1 MNYYV
6 LASIENLLPHVFL
19 LWEIPYPL
27 NFRKKLLIMRK
38 RNIKINVFL
47 NVEEKKMLEEK
58 SRGSRL
64 SQSNFIRNLI
74 KDFNYNN
81 FPNTNVDNLTNT
93 ISSNINDLYKL
104 KNQIHYLGYF
114 REEELLQSIIDSL
127 NELIVKEPK

>member
-1 MNYYV
+1 
-6 LASIENLLPHVFL
+6 
-19 LWEIPYPL
+19 
-27 NFRKKLLIMRK
+27 
-38 RNIKINVFL
+38 
-47 NVEEKKMLEEK
+47 MLEEK

-74 KDFNYNN
+74 KYFNYNN
-81 FPNTNVDNLTNT
+81 IPNTNVDKLTNT

-114 REEELLQSIIDSL
+114 RKEELLHSIIDSL

>member
-1 MNYYV
+1 
-6 LASIENLLPHVFL
+6 
-19 LWEIPYPL
+19 
-27 NFRKKLLIMRK
+27 MRK

-81 FPNTNVDNLTNT
+81 LPNTNVDNLTNT

-114 REEELLQSIIDSL
+114 REEELLQNIIDSL
-127 NELIVKEPK
+127 SKLIGKEPK